1 MQIVLD
7 IVMLLV
13 GFVLLIKGADVFVDG
28 AVGISRKLKIPTI
41 VVGLTIVAFGTSAPE
56 ASVSISAALAESNG
70 IAVGNVLGSN
80 LFNLLVVTGISA
92 MFMSLPVSKDILKRD
107 YPFMMFITVVMLAML
122 LFVSPNEISRSDGI
136 ILLVL
141 LAFFLFYT
149 VFFALRSRSSAEGQ
163 YEYDGEKTKLWVSL
177 IYLAIG
183 LAAIVLGGDLVV
195 DNASAVAVAWG
206 MDEILV
212 GLTIVALGTSL
223 PELVTSIVASRKG
236 ENDIAIG
243 NVVGSN
249 IFNILMVLGISST
262 INPISVGSEV
272 IIDTVILIAVSLLVA
287 VPIYKNKQLGRA
299 SGVLMVLIYA
309 VYLAYII
316 MRNYGVV

>member
-1 MQIVLD
+1 MQIVFD

-28 AVGISRKLKIPTI
+28 AVGISRKLKIPAV

-56 ASVSISAALAESNG
+56 ASVSVAAALAGSNG

-92 MFMSLPVSKDILKRD
+92 VFMSLPVSKSILKRD
-107 YPFMMFITVVMLAML
+107 YPFMMFITVVMLAMF
-122 LFVSPNEISRSDGI
+122 LFVTPNDLSRADGI
-136 ILLVL
+136 ILLAL
-141 LAFFLFYT
+141 FAFFLFYT
-149 VFFALRSRSSAEGQ
+149 VFFALKSRSAADEA
-163 YEYDGEKTKLWVSL
+163 DGEKAMKLWQSL

-183 LAAIVLGGDLVV
+183 LAAIILGGDLVV
-195 DNASAVAVAWG
+195 DNASSLAVAWG

-223 PELVTSIVASRKG
+223 PELVTSVVASRKG

-262 INPISVGSEV
+262 IRPIQVGNEV
-272 IIDTVILIAVSLLVA
+272 IIDTVILIVICLLVA
-287 VPIYKNKQLGRA
+287 IPIYKNKQLGRT
-299 SGVLMVLIYA
+299 SGILMILAYA
-309 VYLAYII
+309 AYLAYII
-316 MRNYGVV
+316 MRNYGLV

>member
-7 IVMLLV
+7 IIMLLV

-28 AVGISRKLKIPTI
+28 AVGISRKLKIPAV

-56 ASVSISAALAESNG
+56 ASVSVAAALAGSNG

-92 MFMSLPVSKDILKRD
+92 VFMSLPVSKSILKRD
-107 YPFMMFITVVMLAML
+107 YPFMMFITVVMLAMF
-122 LFVSPNEISRSDGI
+122 LFVTPNDLSRTDGI
-136 ILLVL
+136 ILLIL
-141 LAFFLFYT
+141 FAFFLFYT
-149 VFFALRSRSSAEGQ
+149 VFFALRSRSAA
-163 YEYDGEKTKLWVSL
+163 YEDDGEKAMKLWQSL

-183 LAAIVLGGDLVV
+183 LAAIILGGDLVV
-195 DNASAVAVAWG
+195 DNASSLAVAWG

-223 PELVTSIVASRKG
+223 PELVTSVVASRKG

-262 INPISVGSEV
+262 IRPIQVGNEV
-272 IIDTVILIAVSLLVA
+272 IIDTVILIVICLLVA
-287 VPIYKNKQLGRA
+287 IPIYKNKQLGRT
-299 SGVLMVLIYA
+299 SGILMILAYA
-309 VYLAYII
+309 AYLAYII
-316 MRNYGVV
+316 MRNYGLV